1 MQALANGTLLPPG
14 VVLTKNGGPPLI
26 RPRQKFY
33 CRSAAER
40 VPGSL
45 MFEMQASVLAAAP
58 IHALTLGQQKRRRFT
73 RNGAILAIDVSIF
86 RPLADFIGDADALAA
101 IIKALP
107 RQKGLDEILLPGERS
122 SRTEA
127 VRRKCGIPIPAKLR
141 EELEEI
147 AKAHTISMP
156 TISPSAAASPPKSS
170 KPQPASAQS
179 ADRPAH
185 GRQAIAPTGR
195 CARCGR
201 ARARARSASATARCR
216 RAARPE

>member
-1 MQALANGTLLPPG
+1 
-14 VVLTKNGGPPLI
+14 
-26 RPRQKFY
+26 
-33 CRSAAER
+33 
-40 VPGSL
+40 
-45 MFEMQASVLAAAP
+45 MFEMLARLLAVVP

-73 RNGAILAIDVSIF
+73 ERRILAIDVSMF

-107 RQKGLDEILLPGERS
+107 PQQGLDEILLPGERS
-122 SRTEA
+122 ARTEA

-147 AKAHTISMP
+147 AKARTISMP
-156 TISPSAAASPPKSS
+156 AISPSAAASPPKSS

-216 RAARPE
+216 RAALPE